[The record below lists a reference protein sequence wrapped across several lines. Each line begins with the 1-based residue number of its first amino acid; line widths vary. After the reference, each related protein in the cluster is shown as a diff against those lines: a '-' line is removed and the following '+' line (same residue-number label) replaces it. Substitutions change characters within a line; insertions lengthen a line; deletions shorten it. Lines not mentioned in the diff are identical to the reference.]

1 MSVFASQFVAAAFQS
16 DLEAIYAKYTGEDSD
31 DLYLSEYLDE
41 GRIAGIDSTEDE
53 GESSSADG
61 IEDENDG
68 DDGWESDKSGPNVR
82 HDLSDD
88 TSVVGPGPTLAK
100 NETFVVAQHTTI
112 NPTADQKRRDHKE
125 SFTMHDAATAEKLQV
140 KASSSLTNIATLPFS
155 DMQEQKGKDLKNRT
169 CDATYLIYSD
179 EGYVSSRPLELS
191 NACDKQVSSASPFS
205 SLDTRRDAM
214 LSSEFL
220 SVGSDTDKDL
230 VQAVLCSR
238 NKIALALAEITRKTW
253 LRSSKLCSEEMAC
266 PVDGKI
272 FASSKS
278 VEDLCCTHV
287 DKMFKSNVSDV
298 NTSVIDEKSFD
309 SNNKGN
315 KVPDL
320 ENFQPPNFSLNK
332 SSPFVQRQSVR
343 LTSDSSPPKTLEIST
358 FERDEKSFLLNRQS
372 FDIKHNRKYQ
382 ALKSRSDESRVIV
395 RRQHPRSAQICCFD
409 KSDVKS
415 QPSRKRSVTLCQ
427 LTSSGVNA
435 LPGENLERNFVR
447 IPSVGSDEDTAFSND
462 ATTSSACS
470 LVSPRPRSQL
480 LRILRRR
487 RSSQLHL
494 STNLDGCAL
503 DPHSSSPVVES
514 QTALSRNRTI
524 TSGQRRVPLEMLSQS
539 PVSVRPRKSSKVL
552 RVNDGVFSTKSGGTK
567 VVNFEYH
574 NDRRGKCQVFRTEC
588 SEESDEVFEDL
599 KKTPLGN
606 DKLKDLSQDVR
617 EMSSKRGVYVK
628 SCVDQVA
635 STSQMISTSL
645 RMISA
650 RKTSDREG
658 TEANINSRG
667 HRRSEVSELR
677 NSSGGRIEKEKVS
690 STRQTSQL
698 FCKIGREAKRLR
710 TAQLYSS
717 CQSGNRIALRANPGR
732 AHIPSDRSPPTS
744 VKKRARESFV
754 SDSLDSLPRKQPRR
768 SPSLLSNRVQGSQSS
783 TWQGRESTPV
793 KGNNVKKLGIEGF
806 SSQMKLLS
814 PVRSPSAETFKTSP
828 QVFVSPCKGQGSCD
842 KSFCFN
848 CCW

>member
-1 MSVFASQFVAAAFQS
+1 M
-16 DLEAIYAKYTGEDSD
+16 
-31 DLYLSEYLDE
+31 
-41 GRIAGIDSTEDE
+41 
-53 GESSSADG
+53 
-61 IEDENDG
+61 
-68 DDGWESDKSGPNVR
+68 R

-100 NETFVVAQHTTI
+100 NETFIVAQHTTI
-112 NPTADQKRRDHKE
+112 NSTADQKRRDRKE
-125 SFTMHDAATAEKLQV
+125 SFIMHDAATAEKLQV
-140 KASSSLTNIATLPFS
+140 KASSSLTNIATLPSS
-155 DMQEQKGKDLKNRT
+155 DMQEQKGKDLKNHT

-179 EGYVSSRPLELS
+179 EGYVSSRPLGLS

-205 SLDTRRDAM
+205 SLNTRQDAM

-278 VEDLCCTHV
+278 V
-287 DKMFKSNVSDV
+287 
-298 NTSVIDEKSFD
+298 
-309 SNNKGN
+309 
-315 KVPDL
+315 
-320 ENFQPPNFSLNK
+320 
-332 SSPFVQRQSVR
+332 
-343 LTSDSSPPKTLEIST
+343 
-358 FERDEKSFLLNRQS
+358 LNRQS
-372 FDIKHNRKYQ
+372 FDIKHKRKYQ
-382 ALKSRSDESRVIV
+382 ALKSRSDESRAIV
-395 RRQHPRSAQICCFD
+395 GRQHPRSAQICCFD

-427 LTSSGVNA
+427 LTSSGVSA
-435 LPGENLERNFVR
+435 LPEENLERNFVR
-447 IPSVGSDEDTAFSND
+447 TPSVGSDEDTAFSND

-470 LVSPRPRSQL
+470 LVSPRPRSQS
-480 LRILRRR
+480 LRILRPR

-503 DPHSSSPVVES
+503 DPHSSSPAVES

-524 TSGQRRVPLEMLSQS
+524 TSGQRLVPLEMLSKS

-588 SEESDEVFEDL
+588 SEESDEGFEDL

-606 DKLKDLSQDVR
+606 DKLKYLSQDVR
-617 EMSSKRGVYVK
+617 EISPKRGVYVK

-650 RKTSDREG
+650 HKTSDREG

-677 NSSGGRIEKEKVS
+677 NSPGGRIEKEKVS

-698 FCKIGREAKRLR
+698 SCKIGREAKRLR
-710 TAQLYSS
+710 TAQLYSG

-732 AHIPSDRSPPTS
+732 AHIPSVGSPPTS
-744 VKKRARESFV
+744 LKKRARESFV

-768 SPSLLSNRVQGSQSS
+768 SLSLLSNRVQGSQSS

-828 QVFVSPCKGQGSCD
+828 RVFVSPCKGQGSCD

-848 CCW
+848 CCL